1 MAYRY
6 EATERF
12 WADFYALSDSQKESV
27 RRAWKIFR
35 QNPFD
40 ARLGT
45 HKIHRLSAHYGVP
58 ITLLHRQ
65 RRVAPEK
72 LAYCRQC
79 EAVTVS
85 VGEQTHLRERAH
97 QAIERGR
104 VHPYGSRDL
113 LRRPRTIHELLG
125 HFQLR
130 GGGQRLGDEL
140 AGDEVHEHRGRR

>member
-1 MAYRY
+1 MGHAVHFEKRGP
-6 EATERF
+6 ARAHAVRER
-12 WADFYALSDSQKESV
+12 SP
-27 RRAWKIFR
+27 R
-35 QNPFD
+35 
-40 ARLGT
+40 
-45 HKIHRLSAHYGVP
+45 GVVP
-58 ITLLHRQ
+58 PAAQQDRHCPEGPG
-65 RRVAPEK
+65 RVAPEK

-113 LRRPRTIHELLG
+113 LRRPRTFHELLG